1 MKEVTKCQ
9 LITWVIFPLYLTVIF
24 LIGWAASLL
33 VDQAHIRSH
42 TSQFITH
49 GSRKVNANNN
59 LVLGETI
66 VIKGST
72 MTMSWWGF
80 K

>member
-24 LIGWAASLL
+24 LIGWATCLL

-42 TSQFITH
+42 TSQFITQ

-66 VIKGST
+66 VIKGSM